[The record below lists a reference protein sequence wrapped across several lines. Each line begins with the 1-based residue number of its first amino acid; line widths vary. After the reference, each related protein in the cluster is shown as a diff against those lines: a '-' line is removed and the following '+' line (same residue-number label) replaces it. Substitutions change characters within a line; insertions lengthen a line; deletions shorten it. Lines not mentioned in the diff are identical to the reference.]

1 MIDVYDSIKEILKS
15 SATGLQTS
23 ADSSHVF
30 LYLGGDQW
38 FATLTGHSAALIKP
52 LNNFLKGYL
61 IRNDVLVGFL
71 KVDDK
76 AAPNIK

>member
-1 MIDVYDSIKEILKS
+1 MIDVYYSIKEILKS

-30 LYLGGDQW
+30 LCPGVGQRR
-38 FATLTGHSAALIKP
+38 AILTDDSAALIKP

-61 IRNDVLVGFL
+61 FRNDMLVGFL
-71 KVDDK
+71 KVDNEV
-76 AAPNIK
+76 APNLK